1 MTQAPGPAPGC
12 PVDGS
17 FDPLSPDFLTD
28 PYAVMAA
35 LPREERP
42 LFFAPSIGYYVLTR
56 YADIE
61 RVFQD
66 PAAYSAAVAQAPLV
80 PLVPEAQ
87 RILLAGGHKPQPS
100 MVSLDEPE
108 HARLRKPAARAFSMK
123 RVTALVPVIEATT
136 ARLLDAVGPVAEFDL
151 VAALAFPLPATI
163 VFSLMGVPERDYAQ
177 IKHWS
182 GYRAALG
189 WGRPAP
195 GDQVEIASGMAAYR
209 AYLRGLVDA
218 KALEPGD
225 DLTSDLIAIHREN
238 PERLTLEE
246 IASILFSLS
255 FAGHETT
262 TGLIG
267 NTVRRL
273 LEVPGRWS
281 SVVRD
286 RGLIPAAVEETL
298 RYDPSVPVWR
308 RVTTRPVT
316 LAGVDLPAGA
326 RLFLWLAAAGRDPA
340 AFSRPDAFDLG
351 RADSARHLAFGRG
364 LHYCLGANLGRL
376 ETQIAV
382 GALADR
388 YPRLRLGTEQPLTFH
403 PNISFRGPQRL
414 LVRPLLLVLLGPGAG
429 QVVGREGA
437 GVEVGVDGVVDA
449 G

>member
-1 MTQAPGPAPGC
+1 MTTAGAAPGC
-12 PVDGS
+12 PVHES
-17 FDPLSPDFLTD
+17 FDPLAADFLAD
-28 PYAVMAA
+28 PYTCLAV
-35 LPREERP
+35 LPREEQP
-42 LFFAPSIGYYVLTR
+42 LFFAPSIGYYVVTR

-61 RVFQD
+61 QVFMD

-80 PLVPEAQ
+80 PVVPEAQ

-136 ARLLDAVGPVAEFDL
+136 ARLLDAVGPAPEFDL
-151 VAALAFPLPATI
+151 VAALAFPLPANI
-163 VFSLMGVPERDYAQ
+163 VFSLMGVPERDYAEL
-177 IKHWS
+177 KHWS

-195 GDQVEIASGMAAYR
+195 EDQIEIAAGMAAYR
-209 AYLRGLVDA
+209 GYLRDLVDA
-218 KALEPGD
+218 KAGAPGD
-225 DLTSDLIAIHREN
+225 DLTSDLLVIHREN

-273 LEVPGRWS
+273 LEAPERWS
-281 SVVRD
+281 AIAAD
-286 RGLIPAAVEETL
+286 PGLIPGAVEETL

-316 LAGVDLPAGA
+316 LAGVELPAGA
-326 RLFLWLAAAGRDPA
+326 RLFLWLAAAGRDA
-340 AFSRPDAFDLG
+340 AVFTEPDVFDVHRPDSG
-351 RADSARHLAFGRG
+351 RHLAFGKG
-364 LHYCLGANLGRL
+364 LHYCLGANLGKL
-376 ETQIAV
+376 EARIAV
-382 GALADR
+382 TALADR
-388 YPRLRLGTEQPLTFH
+388 YPRLRLAPDQQLAFH
-403 PNISFRGPQRL
+403 PNISFRGPQVL
-414 LVRPLLLVLLGPGAG
+414 TVRA
-429 QVVGREGA
+429 R
-437 GVEVGVDGVVDA
+437 
-449 G
+449 